1 MMRSNK
7 SKISPPPAT
16 PVIKYI
22 EEKTGEERLHDLS
35 VSTHKYLVVM
45 L

>member
-7 SKISPPPAT
+7 SKITPPPAI
-16 PVIKYI
+16 PAIKYI
-22 EEKTGEERLHDLS
+22 EKPEEERLHDLS